1 MSICKDPLRIYH
13 ARYMEHFEIFI
24 APQRDPTVVLV
35 SIKFGT
41 NLEMYLGGA
50 QQDIYI
56 LYECSK
62 YTGCFQRLGRAIALK
77 R

>member
-1 MSICKDPLRIYH
+1 
-13 ARYMEHFEIFI
+13 MEHLEIFL
-24 APQRDPTVVLV
+24 APQPDPAVVIV

-41 NLEMYLGGA
+41 NLKMYLGGV

-62 YTGCFQRLGRAIALK
+62 YTVCFQRLGRAI
-77 R
+77 